1 MNDLVYPR
9 ERVLGV
15 FTLLIGLLVWLLLV
29 VGTFGVALIVLLLGF
44 VVYLFVQ
51 STLIAHI
58 KGNGVA
64 LSEAQFPD
72 LHAQF
77 VACCEQLQMK
87 ERPQAYVMNGNGGLN
102 AFATEFLRSQYV
114 VLLSDVVD
122 AMRHHPDGVRFYIG
136 HELGHLRMKHLSW
149 QFLRWPVLWL
159 PLVGAAYSRA
169 RESTCDRHGAACSSS
184 ADNAARAIAAL
195 AAGGRRWQQL
205 DVSAYLEQAKQTSG
219 FWMSFH
225 ELTGA
230 YPWLTKRVWRVI
242 DRDAV
247 PPARHKLAY
256 VLAAFIPYA
265 GRLGGGFGFL
275 ILLYVVGVMAAI
287 ANPGLQRLHGEGPA
301 HASGDAVAK
310 RTRCVGRV
318 LPAPRACAR
327 VVERGRHPGVPAR
340 RRRADA
346 RPRPDDADGH
356 HAARHA
362 RLLAVGIRQ
371 GPNRMDLRGWPRPA
385 AGPGAVDLPGADA
398 AVGHLRHA
406 SLRLHAAPTKR
417 SRVIS
422 DGAPRRSGGPQ

>member
-1 MNDLVYPR
+1 MSDLVYPR

-64 LSEAQFPD
+64 LSPAQFPD

-87 ERPQAYVMNGNGGLN
+87 DLPQAYVMNGNGARN

-122 AMRHHPDGVRFYIG
+122 AMRHHPDGARFYIG

-242 DRDAV
+242 DRNAV

-287 ANPGLQRLHGEGPA
+287 GIPAYNDYTAKAQLTQLVMQSQSARDALGAFYLRHERVPESLKEAGIPEYLPGGGELTLDPDQMTLTVTTPRGTLVFSPSESDKGQIEWTCAGGP
-301 HASGDAVAK
+301 
-310 RTRCVGRV
+310 
-318 LPAPRACAR
+318 
-327 VVERGRHPGVPAR
+327 
-340 RRRADA
+340 
-346 RPRPDDADGH
+346 
-356 HAARHA
+356 
-362 RLLAVGIRQ
+362 
-371 GPNRMDLRGWPRPA
+371 DLR
-385 AGPGAVDLPGADA
+385 PGQVPSICQGQTLP
-398 AVGHLRHA
+398 
-406 SLRLHAAPTKR
+406 
-417 SRVIS
+417 
-422 DGAPRRSGGPQ
+422 SGT